1 MISISNG
8 IIDSFSDYEGH
19 HSLTIFTTGCNF
31 DCYHCYNKEK
41 MKENNYKAR
50 DYIDKNIT
58 SMHTGLVILGGE
70 PTIHGDELINFIKW
84 FKEKYGLDV
93 KLFTNGSKY
102 DVIENI
108 VDKDLIDFFSIDFK
122 SINNIKDVIGV
133 NFDYDVVIDIID
145 LVYNSDI
152 NLEIR
157 TTNLSLVDEDAVR
170 EFVVKR
176 WPNVEHIIQ
185 ADMYDNLSDYM

>member
-1 MISISNG
+1 MVSISNG
-8 IIDSFSDYEGH
+8 IIDSFSDYDGH

-70 PTIHGDELINFIKW
+70 PTIHGNELINFMKW
-84 FKEKYGLDV
+84 FKDKYSLDI

-102 DVIENI
+102 DIIENI
-108 VDKDLIDFFSIDFK
+108 VEKNLIDFFSIDFK
-122 SINNIKDVIGV
+122 AINNIKDVIGV
-133 NFDYDVVIDIID
+133 DFDYDVVTDTID
-145 LVYNSDI
+145 LVYGSDI
-152 NLEIR
+152 GLEIR
-157 TTNLSLVDEDAVR
+157 TTNLSLIDEGVIK
-170 EFVVKR
+170 EFVSKR
-176 WPNVEHIIQ
+176 WSDVNHIVQ